1 MLKKLFKD
9 EGYKEIIFDC
19 SETCYALQRVN
30 GNINLIQVHVLYHKY
45 KLCLF
50 LNIM

>member
-19 SETCYALQRVN
+19 SQTCYALQRVN
-30 GNINLIQVHVLYHKY
+30 GNINLIQYKY
-45 KLCLF
+45 MYCII
-50 LNIM
+50 NTNYVYS